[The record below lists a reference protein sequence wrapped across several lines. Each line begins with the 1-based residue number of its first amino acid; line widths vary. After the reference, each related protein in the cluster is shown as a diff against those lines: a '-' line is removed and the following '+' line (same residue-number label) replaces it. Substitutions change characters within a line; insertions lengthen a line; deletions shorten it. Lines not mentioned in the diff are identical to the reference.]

1 MSKINFYVRDEEEG
15 KDIPVSYDSS
25 ITVKDFILDF
35 TRNHTSF
42 AAADPKVYTFLTGA
56 KILNSKRYIDRQLK
70 ELIQEKN
77 VVKFRR
83 QKTMHYSGGPGIL
96 TVDVSKDITKEYEPA
111 QSGPSY
117 QTGCN
122 GLTIQST
129 CKNEN
134 CIAYNKTVF
143 IPIGYVN
150 NWNLFEHLEE
160 DVLCPSCKEM
170 VNAKNY
176 WLKNCFYRIDYIKN
190 NNEKME
196 RGSIR
201 GDASSDMYKT
211 FDQEESGEALFVKLV
226 FNVEKR

>member
-1 MSKINFYVRDEEEG
+1 MSKINFYVRDEG

-42 AAADPKVYTFLTGA
+42 ATTDPSVYTFKTGA
-56 KILNSKRYIDRQLK
+56 KFLNSKTFIDRQLK
-70 ELIQEKN
+70 ELIRENSLVTFIRK
-77 VVKFRR
+77 KD
-83 QKTMHYSGGPGIL
+83 MCYSGGPGIL
-96 TVDVSKDITKEYEPA
+96 TVDVSKNITKEYEPA
-111 QSGPSY
+111 KSGPSY
-117 QTGCN
+117 QTGGN

-150 NWNLFEHLEE
+150 NWNLFEHLE

-176 WLKNCFYRIDYIKN
+176 WFKNCFYRIDYIKN

>member
-1 MSKINFYVRDEEEG
+1 MSKINFYVRDEEEE

-42 AAADPKVYTFLTGA
+42 ATTDPSTYKFLTRG
-56 KILNSKRYIDRQLK
+56 KLLNKFIDRRLK
-70 ELIQEKN
+70 ELIKETS
-77 VVKFRR
+77 VVTFIRKP
-83 QKTMHYSGGPGIL
+83 HACGGPGFL
-96 TVDVSKDITKEYEPA
+96 TVDVSKNITKEYEPA
-111 QSGPSY
+111 KSAPSY
-117 QTGCN
+117 QTGGN

-134 CIAYNKTVF
+134 CIAYNKTVY

-176 WLKNCFYRIDYIKN
+176 WFKNCFYRIDYIKN

-226 FNVEKR
+226 FNIEKR